1 MRDEPLEILLVSKD
15 EELAR
20 RVRRELPL
28 RGCRISGVVAA
39 LPQART
45 QLRKLS
51 VDAILL
57 DESALGRRSWPA
69 AVRELVPLAR
79 VVCLVATDAEAD
91 LAGLEEAYGRD
102 VVVGRKPDVDFV
114 PRLVQ
119 ALQRCAGHPALE
131 DLADLAG
138 APEGFGEILRHEM
151 NNPLTG
157 ILGNAEL
164 LLARRESLPPAAVQ
178 RLQTIADLAVRLRET
193 IRRLSNAWE
202 SEHPPQ
208 ARSA

>member
-1 MRDEPLEILLVSKD
+1 MMRNHRRQVLLVTSD
-15 EELAR
+15 AELAR
-20 RVRRELPL
+20 QLERELP
-28 RGCRISGVVAA
+28 RSGFALSGAA
-39 LPQART
+39 ATTLPQARAR
-45 QLRKLS
+45 LRKS
-51 VDAILL
+51 IPDAILL

-79 VVCLVATDAEAD
+79 VVCLAGAECRAEVEGIEDAFA
-91 LAGLEEAYGRD
+91 
-102 VVVGRKPDVDFV
+102 PDVSVVWREGAFLSHIV
-114 PRLVQ
+114 S
-119 ALQRCAGHPALE
+119 ALGEGMERAY
-131 DLADLAG
+131 
-138 APEGFGEILRHEM
+138 PEGFDVRSVPEDFGEILRHEM

-164 LLARRESLPPAAVQ
+164 LLARREGLPPTAVQ

-208 ARSA
+208 VRSA